1 MIGKT
6 ATEIE
11 SWLRDELA
19 RALEIQAPEVDV
31 EAPLTEIGLD
41 SVALLE
47 ITGALEEWLG
57 FELSPSTLTQ
67 HRTIRALSTHL
78 AKR

>member
-1 MIGKT
+1 MNGKT
-6 ATEIE
+6 AAEIE

-19 RALEIQAPEVDV
+19 RALEIQTPEIDV

-78 AKR
+78 ARR

>member
-1 MIGKT
+1 
-6 ATEIE
+6 
-11 SWLRDELA
+11 
-19 RALEIQAPEVDV
+19 
-31 EAPLTEIGLD
+31 LTEIGLD